1 MPVCSLYIA
10 VRAQASDNRHSLRP
24 RAMNKHKSSGA
35 ASPNPEYAARKE
47 SPSFSNRNLVSGAT
61 LLFWRQ
67 FWRHFWHQCCFCPP
81 GANFGV
87 SFGVIFGANFGAKAV
102 FTFPHYFWRQ
112 FWRQNWR
119 RFHIDGCCFDGSFSS
134 LFSVS
139 PRRIP
144 KHPFL
149 MHLLLQFIHSL
160 EGLKAGGVYFS

>member
-1 MPVCSLYIA
+1 MILAIPDFIALDRANMPVCSLYIA

-87 SFGVIFGANFGAKAV
+87 SFGVIFGANFGAKIGAGFILTDAV
-102 FTFPHYFWRQ
+102 LMDL
-112 FWRQNWR
+112 
-119 RFHIDGCCFDGSFSS
+119 FHLCS
-134 LFSVS
+134 LFRLAAYQS
-139 PRRIP
+139 
-144 KHPFL
+144 
-149 MHLLLQFIHSL
+149 IH
-160 EGLKAGGVYFS
+160 F